1 MGKAAL
7 TCAAEA
13 RTIARSK
20 QSASKRSSIS
30 RLDPLVRTLASASSQ
45 ISCSKPSHFTALKK
59 KKKTRE
65 RYTVFTSPNP
75 SGDGDPGPADGENHL
90 LPAIHD
96 PNSSPPP
103 PSGREPDRHRPKP
116 GQNSAP
122 RSLDRSPRLPLLRIS
137 CYSPNPRI
145 IKKEKQKERATKKK
159 KMSADTFLDI

>member
-13 RTIARSK
+13 RTIARSN

-45 ISCSKPSHFTALKK
+45 ISRSKPSHFTAL

-75 SGDGDPGPADGENHL
+75 SGDGDPGPANGENHL

-103 PSGREPDRHRPKP
+103 PSGREPDRHCPKP

-122 RSLDRSPRLPLLRIS
+122 RPLDRSPRLPLLRIS

-145 IKKEKQKERATKKK
+145 IKKRSRRKGQQRKK
-159 KMSADTFLDI
+159 KMSADTFLDL